1 MAGKC
6 QVCLSPHRQLL
17 ERLALGGASLDQLKS
32 EMKERGIKLPT
43 ITLKRHLKNHGDLD
57 LEKLH
62 PSILDVMKSPIQ
74 RANDVQA
81 ERERQR
87 EADGILQ
94 TMVEADSVS
103 LSSYLD
109 ETGIKAIPETVDD
122 VIGADQTVSYRVFT
136 KLAAIA
142 EKAIDL
148 HARDRER
155 HGFPMKEIRSLQT
168 AHEMLSIAYAYREA
182 VNINV
187 AARTIAREGGR
198 VLFEAGDVTE
208 QKPDEN

>member
-1 MAGKC
+1 MATKC

-17 ERLALGGASLDQLKS
+17 ERLALGGASLDQLKF
-32 EMKERGIKLPT
+32 EMRERGIKLPT
-43 ITLKRHLKNHGDLD
+43 ITLKRHLKTHGELD
-57 LEKLH
+57 LELLH
-62 PSILDVMKSPIQ
+62 PSILDVMKSPDK
-74 RANDVQA
+74 RADDAQKD
-81 ERERQR
+81 RQRQR

-103 LSSYLD
+103 LNEYLAD
-109 ETGIKAIPETVDD
+109 TGIKQFPESVDD

-155 HGFPMKEIRSLQT
+155 YGFPMKEVRSLQT

-198 VLFEAGDVTE
+198 VLFEAGELT
-208 QKPDEN
+208 DEKTDDK